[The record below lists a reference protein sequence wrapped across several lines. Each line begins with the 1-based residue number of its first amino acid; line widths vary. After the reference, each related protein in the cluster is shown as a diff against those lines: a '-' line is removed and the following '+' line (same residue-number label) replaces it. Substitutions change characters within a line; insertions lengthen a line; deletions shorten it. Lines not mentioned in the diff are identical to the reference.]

1 MSEAILTLED
11 QARLNLT
18 HQVRE
23 NIITNLTKNGLPEN
37 DNDRKFLLAA
47 MDGLDHSILTKAR
60 VKAQDKTNNNQA
72 KATSLVAELL
82 YRISANN
89 NTNIPIDRTI
99 DLANE
104 YQVVDPVPGETDQG
118 VQHLTYDEF
127 FKD

>member
-18 HQVRE
+18 HRIRE
-23 NIITNLTKNGLPEN
+23 NIITSLTENGLPE
-37 DNDRKFLLAA
+37 DDKDRKFLLAA
-47 MDGLDHSILTKAR
+47 MDGLDHSILTKAK
-60 VKAQDKTNNNQA
+60 VKAQDKSNNNQA

-89 NTNIPIDRTI
+89 TGTPVDRTI
-99 DLANE
+99 ELTTE
-104 YQVVDPVPGETDQG
+104 YQVTDPVPGETDQG

>member
-1 MSEAILTLED
+1 MAEAILTLED

-23 NIITNLTKNGLPEN
+23 DIITALTKGGLPN
-37 DNDRKFLLAA
+37 DNDDRKFLLAA

-60 VKAQDKTNNNQA
+60 IKAQDKTNNNQA
-72 KATSLVAELL
+72 KATSMIAELL
-82 YRISANN
+82 YRLNS
-89 NTNIPIDRTI
+89 NTQVIAVDRTI
-99 DLANE
+99 DLEND
-104 YQVVDPVPGETDQG
+104 YRVDNLVPGETDQG